1 MFNYILISVVFIP
14 MWLFKSKQK
23 KLNRNDDCNYSIKK
37 AWWKY
42 LIVSLADV
50 EANYFIVKAY
60 SLTIITT
67 IQVLKLLI
75 NYFRNFIILSYIK
88 RLLMLLFFLLL
99 LFCHI
104 YF

>member
-14 MWLFKSKQK
+14 MWLFKFSQR
-23 KLNRNDDCNYSIKK
+23 KLNKNDDCNYNIKK

-42 LIVSLADV
+42 MLLSLVDV

-67 IQVLKLLI
+67 IQVIYHFI
-75 NYFRNFIILSYIK
+75 N
-88 RLLMLLFFLLL
+88 
-99 LFCHI
+99 
-104 YF
+104 